1 MRPVLLST
9 PLLLVACTSGTG
21 KGPVLASSSGQSSYA
36 IHYSEELSASTK
48 AINDAQT
55 QEKTLASSFGGRV
68 DELRK
73 PDWDKVDLIVEDSD
87 QAGKS
92 ADFAGAHTDADAV
105 KAFWDNEKDTITG
118 RVAGSAQHT
127 NKEAGCTADVA
138 GGVAFALNDAMNKQL
153 QKKLRARNEA
163 FVVLERYRVS
173 LGQQNV
179 ASLEKLADDVS
190 QASYDVHVL
199 MVVQRDRL
207 QRLTADRDSVKKTLD
222 KYIQDETAFQAEP
235 GRTEPE
241 KKASQDRITAANK
254 SKADI
259 DTAAQQAE
267 AVSKQIDAQIDASTK
282 DYEDALKGLRAKIVD
297 KKKQEP
303 PAKSG

>member
-1 MRPVLLST
+1 MRPVLLAP
-9 PLLLVACTSGTG
+9 PLLLLACSSSTG
-21 KGPVLASSSGQSSYA
+21 KGPVLASSTGQSSYA
-36 IHYSEELSASTK
+36 IHYSDELNASTK
-48 AINDAQT
+48 AIGDAQN
-55 QEKTLASSFGGRV
+55 QEKTLASGFAGRV
-68 DELRK
+68 DELKK
-73 PDWDKVDLIVEDSD
+73 PDWEKVELIVDDSD

-92 ADFAGAHTDADAV
+92 ADFANAHTDADAV
-105 KAFWDNEKDTITG
+105 KSFWDNEKDTITG

-163 FVVLERYRVS
+163 FIVLERYKVS

-179 ASLEKLADDVS
+179 PSLEKLADDVS

-207 QRLTADRDSVKKTLD
+207 QKLSADRDSVKRTLD
-222 KYIQDETAFQAEP
+222 KYIQDETAFQGEA
-235 GRTEPE
+235 GRTDAE

-259 DTAAQQAE
+259 DAAASQAD
-267 AVSKQIDAQIDASTK
+267 AVSKQIDATIDASTK
-282 DYEDALKGLRAKIVD
+282 DYEEALKGLKAKISD

-303 PAKSG
+303 PPKS